1 MLISSELKYLKLQIL
16 DITLTHTLCTTTIAD
31 CYPTLLSFHKHYF
44 RAERKLIYY
53 CESIFQNSPDEV
65 HQQLWRKV
73 DYEKSKQILNL
84 IDGAAI
90 VQSNPH
96 YGFIMESVQAE
107 GLMKKYCNL
116 KTLGDLGQR
125 HYALAFPK
133 GSEWTDKVSKQI
145 LRYVESGTIYHLKRK
160 WDLPQNC
167 VQSTANETSSSS
179 LVRSLPYRKICY
191 TSSIF

>member
-1 MLISSELKYLKLQIL
+1 M
-16 DITLTHTLCTTTIAD
+16 
-31 CYPTLLSFHKHYF
+31 
-44 RAERKLIYY
+44 
-53 CESIFQNSPDEV
+53 
-65 HQQLWRKV
+65 

-84 IDGAAI
+84 IDGATI

-133 GSEWTDKVSKQI
+133 GSEWTEKVSKQI
-145 LRYVESGTIYHLKRK
+145 LRYVESGTIYRLKRK
-160 WDLPQNC
+160 WNLPQNC
-167 VQSTANETSSSS
+167 VQSTAANETST
-179 LVRSLPYRKICY
+179 LVRSLPYRKMLVY
-191 TSSIF
+191 IFYRKNQLFVYILFTYCLFQMVLLCCC